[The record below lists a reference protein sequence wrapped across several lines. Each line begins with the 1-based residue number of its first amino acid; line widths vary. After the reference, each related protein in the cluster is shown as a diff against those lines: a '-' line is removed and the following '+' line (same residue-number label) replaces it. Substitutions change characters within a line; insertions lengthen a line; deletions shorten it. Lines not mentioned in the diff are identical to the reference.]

1 MLKPGHQIYVY
12 TDENDVL
19 RLAQIPAAQAALI
32 SLDSHNGAIK
42 AVVGG
47 FSFKQSKFNRAE
59 QAKRQA
65 GSNIKPFVYSAA
77 LNNGYQHWFSMHRY
91 HPGKPVKS
99 LVGVLKTLQM
109 FMTGLSLSVKHWLNQ
124 RTLLLSGC

>member
-77 LNNGYQHWFSMHRY
+77 LNNGYTLSTLVLDAPISSWET
-91 HPGKPVKS
+91 GKKS
-99 LVGVLKTLQM
+99 GWM
-109 FMTGLSLSVKHWLNQ
+109 SVKHWLNQ